1 MKLIYPYLS
10 KEELLEWLPEIER
23 FKVSVVARS
32 PNQFVDQYI
41 NNVILPEFWV
51 KKRHNFIKR
60 TLASYIKNPTY
71 RRYLS
76 LIAWAYMPRR
86 LH

>member
-1 MKLIYPYLS
+1 MFYPYLS
-10 KEELLEWLPEIER
+10 KQELSEWLPEIEK

-32 PNQFVDQYI
+32 PGQFVDKYM
-41 NNVILPEFWV
+41 NNIILPEFWV
-51 KKRHNFIKR
+51 NKRNNFIKR
-60 TLASYIKNPTY
+60 TLPAYIKNPTY

-76 LIAWAYMPRR
+76 LIAWAYKPQQV